1 MEKKVSIF
9 TVKKINECKKK
20 NYLSTQITIKRGIK
34 MTAQKKLLRNIGNK
48 TNEISMYLNEMEG
61 QMDFFANLIAD
72 IEGTPVTN
80 ITLAKRELI
89 EKKLHAVLQSYT
101 TQNREYK
108 RNESY
113 YQRHKRTRCKG
124 RGGMQVIN
132 RKRSVELSRSA
143 HYKITRHQSFMG
155 KLA

>member
-1 MEKKVSIF
+1 
-9 TVKKINECKKK
+9 
-20 NYLSTQITIKRGIK
+20 

-89 EKKLHAVLQSYT
+89 EKKLHAVYSLMQHRIENIKETNHIIQDTSE
-101 TQNREYK
+101 QGVRAEVA
-108 RNESY
+108 
-113 YQRHKRTRCKG
+113 CK
-124 RGGMQVIN
+124 
-132 RKRSVELSRSA
+132 L
-143 HYKITRHQSFMG
+143 
-155 KLA
+155 